1 MNRLRKTSPAS
12 GQRRLHRR
20 RWRNP
25 GQPKPTTADLIQAA
39 SEEAQLEGKSLTHIR
54 KHVLQV
60 LLNAA
65 RPLTAYEVLDALEGV
80 GSSSPPTAYRALDF
94 LTELG
99 FVKRIESLNAYLALE
114 QGPSDAP
121 IALFICDTCGQAKE
135 ISTVGV
141 AEALAGAAITE
152 GVSVRQVSVEIR
164 GSCQG
169 ELGCPSAQPR
179 IASGAD
185 TPDSAPVD
193 QHSHK

>member
-1 MNRLRKTSPAS
+1 MSRLRKTSPAS

-20 RWRNP
+20 RWRGP
-25 GQPKPTTADLIQAA
+25 GQGKPSTADLLQAA

-65 RPLTAYEVLDALEGV
+65 RPLTAYEVLDALDGV

-99 FVKRIESLNAYLALE
+99 FVKRIESLNAYFALE

-121 IALFICDTCGQAKE
+121 IALFICDTCGQARE
-135 ISTVGV
+135 LPTSDAADALMV
-141 AEALAGAAITE
+141 AATSE
-152 GVSVRQVSVEIR
+152 GLVPRQVSVEIR
-164 GSCQG
+164 GTCQG
-169 ELGCPSAQPR
+169 DLACLKSPST
-179 IASGAD
+179 IASEAVKLSS
-185 TPDSAPVD
+185 TPIN
-193 QHSHK
+193 